1 MPSRASDV
9 ESFKEDL
16 EDIKGTWNYLFTEA
30 VKDFEIPIWNK
41 QQPGW
46 ETFMQELFKVHASD
60 VESSKEA
67 FKKYLAVEQG
77 AVTLKKFYQFDPEFV
92 YSHSNLKDVKGTWN
106 YLFTKAIKEFQ
117 VPKWTKQQPNWIE
130 ILEELIKRNEQVP
143 ATAAPSSPSAT
154 ITSPSKT
161 PHSQ

>member
-1 MPSRASDV
+1 MSSRNTPKTHS
-9 ESFKEDL
+9 
-16 EDIKGTWNYLFTEA
+16 
-30 VKDFEIPIWNK
+30 
-41 QQPGW
+41 
-46 ETFMQELFKVHASD
+46 HASD
-60 VESSKEA
+60 VEAFKEA

-77 AVTLKKFYQFDPEFV
+77 AVTLRNFYQFDPEFV
-92 YSHSNLKDVKGTWN
+92 YSHSNLRDVKGTWN

-130 ILEELIKRNEQVP
+130 ILEELVKRNEQVP

-154 ITSPSKT
+154 ITSSYKT